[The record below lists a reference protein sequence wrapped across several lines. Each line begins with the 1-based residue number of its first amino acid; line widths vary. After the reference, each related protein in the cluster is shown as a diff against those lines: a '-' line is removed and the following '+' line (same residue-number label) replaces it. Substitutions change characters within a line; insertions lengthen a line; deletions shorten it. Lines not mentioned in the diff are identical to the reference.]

1 MSLLIGVTAGAGP
14 RGDVAEAL
22 LSTAPVSSRLPAG
35 APGSSGSA
43 ETAAPVSSEPPAAAP
58 GTGEPAPQQPDQA
71 SAVPADLPDDGP
83 RYEQPVKGPGAAI
96 FQNGLTAYAAKNHG
110 EAGAAFFTIVEKHPR
125 SPLADAARAFL
136 AELQI
141 TDAPTPQT
149 RQLAIDAYRRLIRDF
164 PGSPNAARAYWR
176 IGDLYV
182 AMNMRAEAQG
192 AYEHGVVRLGEGVDA
207 DRAILG
213 LAASFAAQGHWPEAE
228 REFTRVLGRTAG
240 EAITPYA
247 TLGLADVRYR
257 QGDYAAAQPLYET
270 LWGRWPAFLKLRPA
284 SLVRAMNNA
293 TLAGRPVEARRL
305 ALTFYNLYPRSPEA
319 AQALVRVGDSFR
331 QTGSR
336 REAVLFYG
344 EAIRRYPDAMG
355 AFAARMRLAELGLEQ
370 MSKEQ
375 DHQLQYAV
383 AALFHDG
390 PSPNLDQAER
400 AAVLRT
406 VAEANS
412 KQAAGSEAL
421 FHLGQH
427 YEAADD
433 LPQMMQ
439 AYGAAVA
446 RVGRIPDDPWP
457 AAAGQRLSAR
467 ITPLILQTLA
477 DQQDFKTVSL
487 FQSLWGADNAVFA
500 DQDLIVKVAGVYRR
514 LGFTPEAVRLY
525 QGLLQS
531 RQATPPLREEALYHL
546 GQTYLDQKDFLAAR
560 QVFERYRLQHPL
572 GRWRVE
578 AHLALIQAYR
588 GQEDYEGMVR
598 SSRRWLQLYP
608 THQARLQVREG
619 LAAALVSLGQ
629 TEEALR
635 IYADLARVTAAD
647 GSPDPELLIH
657 YADLLVQIK
666 RYDDAV
672 TRYWQA
678 LRASPDPR
686 QADWIRLQLARV
698 WRTQTHLNAAGKV
711 LKDLNEQTADEL
723 LARFS
728 ASMQADLSGA
738 GKKGGS

>member
-1 MSLLIGVTAGAGP
+1 
-14 RGDVAEAL
+14 VAEAL
-22 LSTAPVSSRLPAG
+22 LSTAPVSSRLPESASD
-35 APGSSGSA
+35 ASGSA
-43 ETAAPVSSEPPAAAP
+43 EPAGPASSEPPAP
-58 GTGEPAPQQPDQA
+58 HQPDQA
-71 SAVPADLPDDGP
+71 SAAPADLPDDGP
-83 RYEQPVKGPGAAI
+83 RYEQPVKGPGATM
-96 FQNGLTAYAAKNHG
+96 FQTGLAAYAAKHNG
-110 EAGAAFFTIVEKHPR
+110 EAGAAFFTVVEKHPR

-141 TDAPTPQT
+141 TAVPTPQT

-164 PGSPNAARAYWR
+164 PGSLNAARAYWR
-176 IGDLYV
+176 IGDIYV

-192 AYEHGVVRLGEGVDA
+192 AYEHGVVRLEEGPDA
-207 DRAILG
+207 ERAILG
-213 LAASFAAQGHWPEAE
+213 LAASFAAQGHWPEAD
-228 REFTRVLGRTAG
+228 REFTRVLGRTSG
-240 EAITPYA
+240 EVLRQYA
-247 TLGLADVRYR
+247 TLGLADVRYS
-257 QGDYAAAQPLYET
+257 QKEYAAAQPLYDT
-270 LWGRWPAFLKLRPA
+270 MWVRWPAFLKLRPA

-305 ALTFYNLYPRSPEA
+305 ALTFYNLYPRSAEA
-319 AQALVRVGDSFR
+319 AQALIRVGDTFR
-331 QTGSR
+331 LSGSR

-344 EAIRRYPDAMG
+344 EAIRRYPDSVG

-370 MSKEQ
+370 MSKER
-375 DHQLQYAV
+375 DHQLQYTV
-383 AALFHDG
+383 AALFHDE
-390 PSPNLDQAER
+390 PSPSLDQAER
-400 AAVLRT
+400 AKVLRA
-406 VAEANS
+406 VAEANP

-421 FHLGQH
+421 FHLGEH

-457 AAAGQRLSAR
+457 AAAGRRLSVR

-477 DQQDFKTVSL
+477 DQDDFKTVSL
-487 FQSLWGADNAVFA
+487 FQSLWGADDAVFA

-531 RQATPPLREEALYHL
+531 RQATPPLQEETLYNL

-578 AHLALIQAYR
+578 AHLALLQAYR
-588 GQEDYEGMVR
+588 GQEDYEGMIR

-608 THQARLQVREG
+608 THQARHQVREG
-619 LAAALVSLGQ
+619 LAAALVNVGQ
-629 TEEALR
+629 TGEALR

-647 GSPDPELLIH
+647 GGPDPALLIH
-657 YADLLVQIK
+657 YGDLLVQTK

-678 LRASPDPR
+678 LRASPDQR

-698 WRTQTHLNAAGKV
+698 WRTQAHPNAAGKV
-711 LKDLNEQTADEL
+711 LQDLNQQTADEL